1 MWFTTTLKE
10 ARSLWYTKALNDA
23 ILFVIYHSS
32 EGRHSLFVVYHSSEG
47 RHTLFMVYHSF
58 ERRYTLFVVYYSS
71 EEGRHTLHLFNNT
84 FWTYVNCS
92 SEGLHILNV
101 VHSKWFSNALKDSI
115 HSVWFTAALKDSI
128 CKTILHRTVGT

>member
-32 EGRHSLFVVYHSSEG
+32 EGRH
-47 RHTLFMVYHSF
+47 TLFMLYHSF
-58 ERRYTLFVVYYSS
+58 ERRYTLFVVYHSS
-71 EEGRHTLHLFNNT
+71 EEGRHILHLFNNT

-101 VHSKWFSNALKDSI
+101 VYSKWFSNALKDSI

-128 CKTILHRTVGT
+128 CKTSILHRSYQRNYKEQAQMGKI